1 MPSLDQTIASFKRLA
16 SIDVASSAD
25 AAHEALLVFA
35 RRQVTSSGA
44 YGGKRWADFAGE
56 PKYRAF
62 KDAIGALAQP
72 LRWIP
77 GQERLV
83 PALTDPRH
91 PDHRWLRSQRG
102 FELKI
107 TIPYVA
113 SIEAGGIGPFGER
126 FPARPIFPSRSV
138 QLLRGI
144 REEIKRSVLDEIKA
158 TGLRV
163 EAR

>member
-1 MPSLDQTIASFKRLA
+1 MPSLASLISSFKR
-16 SIDVASSAD
+16 VADIHVEDTID
-25 AAHEALLVFA
+25 AAHQAVLVFA

-44 YGGKRWADFAGE
+44 YGGRRWADFAGE

-91 PDHRWLRSQRG
+91 PDHRWLKTQRG
-102 FELKI
+102 FELEI
-107 TIPYVA
+107 SIPYIA
-113 SIEAGGIGPFGER
+113 SIEAGGIGPFGEK
-126 FPARPIFPSRSV
+126 FPARPIFPPSST
-138 QLLRGI
+138 QLRRGVVAEVTSALVE
-144 REEIKRSVLDEIKA
+144 RVEA
-158 TGLRV
+158 AGLRV